1 MIGQEGQRGYGLPDR
16 ANATQKDIRAVEIT
30 LEAQFSAELT
40 EPENGSS
47 CPGATDVEHKL
58 GGEQDQ
64 DKQAAHAFQTLD
76 AQVFDIQSLF
86 LIKAIAV
93 FNATA

>member
-1 MIGQEGQRGYGLPDR
+1 VICQESQRGNRLPHGT
-16 ANATQKDIRAVEIT
+16 NAAQEDIRAIEIT
-30 LEAQFSAELT
+30 LEAELPAKLT

-47 CPGATDVEHKL
+47 CPSATDVEHKL
-58 GGEQDQ
+58 RGEQDQ
-64 DKQAAHAFQTLD
+64 DKQATHAFQAFD
-76 AQVFDIQSLF
+76 SQVFDIQSLF